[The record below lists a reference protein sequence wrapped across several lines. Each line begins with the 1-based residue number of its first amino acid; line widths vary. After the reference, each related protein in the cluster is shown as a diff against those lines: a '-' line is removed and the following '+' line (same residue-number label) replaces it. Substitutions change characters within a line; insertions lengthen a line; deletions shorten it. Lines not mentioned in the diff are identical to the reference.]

1 MQSGSPRR
9 SPKKE
14 GGNVT
19 TEILIDPNVRVAG
32 NETFSGFEDVVG
44 DFPAEGARVRVRELE
59 SNIVGEG
66 VVTRVDEHDRLIYLA
81 IDWSKLAPEQVMT
94 PDELMRRLGIGAART
109 STTTALTAGPSETYT
124 RARQLTA

>member
-1 MQSGSPRR
+1 
-9 SPKKE
+9 
-14 GGNVT
+14 VT

-44 DFPAEGARVRVRELE
+44 ALPPEGARVRVREPE

-81 IDWSKLAPEQVMT
+81 IEWSKLAPERVMT
-94 PDELMRRLGIGAART
+94 PDELMRRLGTGAAFTSTTAART
-109 STTTALTAGPSETYT
+109 VRPSETHT
-124 RARQLTA
+124 RPRQLTA